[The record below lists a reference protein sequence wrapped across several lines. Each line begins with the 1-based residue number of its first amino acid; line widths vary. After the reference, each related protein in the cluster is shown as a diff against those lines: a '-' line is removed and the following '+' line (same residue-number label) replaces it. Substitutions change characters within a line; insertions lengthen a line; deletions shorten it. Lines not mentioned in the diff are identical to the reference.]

1 MSQQPPWN
9 QPQYRPGPPPGYP
22 MAPYRPGQ
30 PGLATTIVVT
40 LFFGLFGAIAAAVHS
55 DRAHQVGL
63 SGARYWKAFALTFAI
78 AYIVIPLAMAA
89 LFWGTLVAVLTG
101 GAAAQQPWSAQPY
114 ASQGPTDSSDWAT
127 PNQGST
133 SVPRATQSSAPT
145 ETSQPAAGQNPTLAN
160 GSWITVLDSL
170 DKNDH
175 TWSEAA
181 SRAAT
186 LSNSSYSVYAIDTDP
201 VPGLNSGY
209 YALAVIGRDSRTD
222 ATSVCS
228 SFGRSIG
235 GECYPRQIG

>member
-9 QPQYRPGPPPGYP
+9 QPPYRPGPPP

-40 LFFGLFGAIAAAVHS
+40 FFFGLFGAIAAAVHS
-55 DRAHQVGL
+55 DRATQVGL

-78 AYIVIPLAMAA
+78 FYVAIPAIVAA
-89 LFWGTLVAVLTG
+89 LFWGTLVAAVTG
-101 GAAAQQPWSAQPY
+101 RTVAQQSWISQPY

-127 PNQGST
+127 PDQRTT
-133 SVPRATQSSAPT
+133 SMPRPTQPTTPT
-145 ETSQPAAGQNPTLAN
+145 EASQPASGQNPVLSS

-170 DKNDH
+170 DKDDH
-175 TWSEAA
+175 TWSEAV
-181 SRAAT
+181 SRAAG

-201 VPGLNSGY
+201 VPGLNGGY
-209 YALAVIGRDSRTD
+209 YALAVIGGDSRTD

-228 SFGRSIG
+228 SFGRAIG